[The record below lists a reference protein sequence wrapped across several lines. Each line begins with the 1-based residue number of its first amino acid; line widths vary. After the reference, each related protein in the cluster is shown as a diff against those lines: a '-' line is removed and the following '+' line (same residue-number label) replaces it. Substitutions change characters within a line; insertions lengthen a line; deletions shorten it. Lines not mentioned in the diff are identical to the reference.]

1 MAMQFND
8 NKEGFYSIHHR
19 KMLHS
24 IEVECKWINGTT
36 FAIIHHDSEESVEV
50 SGYEA
55 PGSFRYD
62 VNKFAILELFSKQY
76 N

>member
-8 NKEGFYSIHHR
+8 NKEGFYSIHHGS
-19 KMLHS
+19 MLHL

-36 FAIIHHDSEESVEV
+36 YAIIHHDSEETGEV
-50 SGYEA
+50 SGYDA

-62 VNKFAILELFSKQY
+62 VNMFDILELSSKK
-76 N
+76 